1 VENPLYTNN
10 LNGPN
15 KPNHLK
21 MFLSCA
27 PQNPTQKLHEY
38 YTTTIYIL
46 YTKNSAAWC
55 ANLIFNNNRKQNQ
68 NHFSKP
74 ESLHQLYTQNQDL
87 Y

>member
-1 VENPLYTNN
+1 MCTT
-10 LNGPN
+10 
-15 KPNHLK
+15 KPNSKTAWIL
-21 MFLSCA
+21 
-27 PQNPTQKLHEY
+27 Y
-38 YTTTIYIL
+38 YYYIYIL